1 MSLTYAIPSSFHAS
15 PSCAMRSPSHAASQ
29 RFPACGRVSPM
40 TALAGL
46 LAAGLFVYLIYALV
60 KPEKF

>member
-1 MSLTYAIPSSFHAS
+1 MSLTYAIPAPIHAS
-15 PSCAMRSPSHAASQ
+15 PSC
-29 RFPACGRVSPM
+29 FPACGRVSLM

-60 KPEKF
+60 KPERF

>member
-1 MSLTYAIPSSFHAS
+1 
-15 PSCAMRSPSHAASQ
+15 MRSPSNAAS
-29 RFPACGRVSPM
+29 RRVPACGRVSLM

-60 KPEKF
+60 KPERF